1 MDLCDPGYHGIW
13 SSGPIF
19 ILVIRNSGTMRKFLI
34 LPIIMSLVSA
44 CYWEN
49 EEALYSAPD
58 FCDTLDV
65 SYSED
70 VVPIMTNNCYACHS
84 NANAPD
90 NSFGNTF
97 EDYEDV
103 AASATSIVGAINHAA
118 GYPAMPKGGEKLDTC
133 SIATIEAWV
142 NMGAPDN

>member
-1 MDLCDPGYHGIW
+1 MGLCDPGYHEGW
-13 SSGPIF
+13 TSGPIF
-19 ILVIRNSGTMRKFLI
+19 TIVIWKCKTMRKLLI
-34 LPIIMSLVSA
+34 LPIIMLLASA

-49 EEALYSAPD
+49 EEALYPEPD

-90 NSFGNTF
+90 FSFGIAL

-103 AASATSIVGAINHAA
+103 SASASSVVGAINHAA
-118 GYPAMPKGGEKLDTC
+118 GYPAMPKGAEKLDTC